1 MGMIAKIE
9 IEESL
14 ETMEKELMTNGSFK
28 VRQRI
33 QSLILL
39 KKDKF
44 KRQADLAEFIG
55 VGHSTLKTWI
65 KQYKEYG
72 FDSLTTIQ
80 SGGNYK
86 GIIGEHLHK
95 ALEAKLNDSKDP
107 FLGYWHAVDWVKE
120 HHGQAIN
127 YQTLRAY
134 MIRHFQTKKKH
145 PRKSH
150 HKKDEQALVVSK
162 KNL

>member
-1 MGMIAKIE
+1 MGMISKLE

-14 ETMEKELMTNGSFK
+14 ETMEKALITNNSFK

-86 GIIGEHLHK
+86 GIIDEHLHK
-95 ALEAKLNDSKDP
+95 ALKAKLNDSKDP

-120 HHGQAIN
+120 HHGQDIN

-134 MIRHFQTKKKH
+134 MIRHFQTRKKH
-145 PRKSH
+145 LRKSH
-150 HKKDEQALVVSK
+150 HKKDEQVLVVS
-162 KNL
+162 NETP